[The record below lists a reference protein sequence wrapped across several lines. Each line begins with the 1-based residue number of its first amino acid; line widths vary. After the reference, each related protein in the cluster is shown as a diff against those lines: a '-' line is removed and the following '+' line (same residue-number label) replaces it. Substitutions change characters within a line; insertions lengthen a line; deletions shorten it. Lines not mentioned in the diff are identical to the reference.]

1 MSKVVDRVGE
11 RKAKLSII
19 ERKRHIMVIVQ
30 YSSKTQ
36 EIEILLSLV
45 GNRNWRVKIKLFIPI
60 QLC

>member
-1 MSKVVDRVGE
+1 M
-11 RKAKLSII
+11 A
-19 ERKRHIMVIVQ
+19 IVQ

-45 GNRNWRVKIKLFIPI
+45 GNRNWRVKIKLFIST